1 MKMLNQSRDLK
12 KSNEFRF
19 KIGRCGVDKLT
30 QTPDS
35 VWLKLW
41 IQYLAPPMHQCSTKN
56 QTQIPVFDITF
67 LERNTLEL
75 AVN

>member
-35 VWLKLW
+35 EWPKLW
-41 IQYLAPPMHQCSTKN
+41 IQYLSPTMRQCSTKN
-56 QTQIPVFDITF
+56 
-67 LERNTLEL
+67 
-75 AVN
+75 